1 MRPFLFCASLAYN
14 SHMLDFQTLFA
25 ALLTFTLAYFGL
37 GRDLPFD
44 TVGLAPLVSSLILF
58 IGYLYLTRSLVRLPF
73 ALVITVRS
81 ARRAARQYGLNR
93 RESLRDGFV
102 RGFLDTRRWTVAPL
116 VSIDRLAVVGFT
128 LMATTPYL
136 GVFVLRFGG
145 LVGIAVMLILYLFR
159 GSFSFLLDHSLRRDS
174 RWTSSL
180 PFLKTRD
187 D

>member
-1 MRPFLFCASLAYN
+1 
-14 SHMLDFQTLFA
+14 MLDFQTIFA
-25 ALLTFTLAYFGL
+25 TILTFTLAYFGL

-44 TVGLAPLVSSLILF
+44 TVGIVPLLSSLILF

-73 ALVITVRS
+73 AVVITIRRT
-81 ARRAARQYGLNR
+81 RRAMQQYGLNR

-116 VSIDRLAVVGFT
+116 NLVDRLTVVGFT
-128 LMATTPYL
+128 LLATIPYL
-136 GVFVLRFGG
+136 GVFVVRFGG
-145 LVGIAVMLILYLFR
+145 LVGIAVMLMLYLFR
-159 GSFSFLLDHSLRRDS
+159 GSFSFLLDDSLQRDS
-174 RWTSSL
+174 RWTNSL

>member
-1 MRPFLFCASLAYN
+1 
-14 SHMLDFQTLFA
+14 MLDFQTIFA

-44 TVGLAPLVSSLILF
+44 TVGLVPLVSRLILF
-58 IGYLYLTRSLVRLPF
+58 IGYLYVTRSLLRLPF
-73 ALVITVRS
+73 ALVIMIRR
-81 ARRAARQYGLNR
+81 ARRAVLQYGLNR

-128 LMATTPYL
+128 LLATIPYL
-136 GVFVLRFGG
+136 GVFLVRFGG
-145 LVGIAVMLILYLFR
+145 LLGIAVMLILYLFR
-159 GSFSFLLDHSLRRDS
+159 GSFSFLVEGGLQRDT
-174 RWTSSL
+174 RWTNSL

>member
-1 MRPFLFCASLAYN
+1 
-14 SHMLDFQTLFA
+14 MLDYQTIFA

-44 TVGLAPLVSSLILF
+44 TVGVVPLVSSLIVF
-58 IGYLYLTRSLVRLPF
+58 VGYLYLARSLVRLPF
-73 ALVITVRS
+73 ALVITVRR
-81 ARRAARQYGLNR
+81 ARHAAQQYGLNR

-116 VSIDRLAVVGFT
+116 VTIDRLAVVGFT
-128 LMATTPYL
+128 LLATIPYL
-136 GVFVLRFGG
+136 GAFVVRLGG
-145 LVGIAVMLILYLFR
+145 LLGIAVMLILYLFR
-159 GSFSFLLDHSLRRDS
+159 GSFSFLLDDSLRRES
-174 RWTSSL
+174 RWTNAL

>member
-1 MRPFLFCASLAYN
+1 MI
-14 SHMLDFQTLFA
+14 DFQTILAVALAFA
-25 ALLTFTLAYFGL
+25 LAYVGL

-44 TVGLAPLVSSLILF
+44 TSAILPLAGSLLLF
-58 IGYLYLTRSLVRLPF
+58 TSYLYLTRSLVRLPF
-73 ALVITVRS
+73 ALVITISR
-81 ARRAARQYGLNR
+81 ARKASQQYGLNR

-128 LMATTPYL
+128 LLATIPYL
-136 GVFVLRFGG
+136 GVLLVRFGG
-145 LVGIAVMLILYLFR
+145 LLGIAVMLMLYLFR
-159 GSFSFLLDHSLRRDS
+159 GSFSFLLEDSLQRDT
-174 RWTSSL
+174 RWTNTL